1 MRSEAALE
9 LAAGTHRYAAT
20 QVDADAGFAAGD
32 AVTVSPTDYATD
44 LVSGTLVGLN
54 PNEVVIER
62 KDERAGTV
70 HVHFPRIG
78 YQIKKPKTEP
88 GESR

>member
-1 MRSEAALE
+1 
-9 LAAGTHRYAAT
+9 T
-20 QVDADAGFAAGD
+20 GFAAGD

-44 LVSGTLVGLN
+44 LVAGTLLGLTQ
-54 PNEVVIER
+54 NEVVIER

-78 YQIKKPKTEP
+78 YQVKKPKLDS
-88 GESR
+88 GESK